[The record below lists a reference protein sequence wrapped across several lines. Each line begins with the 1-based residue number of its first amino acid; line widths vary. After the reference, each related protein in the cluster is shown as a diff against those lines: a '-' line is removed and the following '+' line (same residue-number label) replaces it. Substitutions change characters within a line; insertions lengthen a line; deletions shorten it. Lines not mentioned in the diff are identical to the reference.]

1 MITHLQTEMHFC
13 PINTITDI
21 VMKMP
26 HHRLLAN
33 TEDLVIL
40 QWSYV
45 LYYSQTICCHTL
57 IYITPVQVS

>member
-21 VMKMP
+21 VMKML
-26 HHRLLAN
+26 HHWLLEN
-33 TEDLVIL
+33 GEVLVVL

-45 LYYSQTICCHTL
+45 LYYSQTICCNTL